1 MANKFQMPR
10 GTQDIMGED
19 VSLWLQVED
28 IIRKEC
34 EKYGY
39 QEIRT
44 PVFEHTEVFKF
55 QNDSITYIHIQEQI
69 HKQVVHQ
76 N

>member
-55 QNDSITYIHIQEQI
+55 QNDSSDMVTKEMYTFLH
-69 HKQVVHQ
+69 
-76 N
+76 

>member
-1 MANKFQMPR
+1 MSNKFQMPR

-19 VSLWLQVED
+19 VSLWLQVEN
-28 IIRKEC
+28 IIREEC

-44 PVFEHTEVFKF
+44 PVFEHTEVFRF
-55 QNDSITYIHIQEQI
+55 RNDSSDMVT
-69 HKQVVHQ
+69 K
-76 N
+76 